1 MSDDSMETRDEAVEP
16 AGLEGELDEMWRVV
30 RTVGTEEEATVAV
43 GFLNSAGIP
52 AESESLHIR
61 ELPVDFGDMSQV
73 RIRVPVERADEAI
86 ALLGAQDEAAPIFED
101 GESTESA
108 EIASAS
114 ESAETPEIA
123 PAGES
128 AEIASL
134 ESAEIAPAGSYPETK

>member
-1 MSDDSMETRDEAVEP
+1 MITRHGGGLMSDDSMETRDEA
-16 AGLEGELDEMWRVV
+16 AGSADLEGELDEMWRVV

-86 ALLGAQDEAAPIFED
+86 ALLEAQDEAAPIFED
-101 GESTESA
+101 GESTESV
-108 EIASAS
+108 
-114 ESAETPEIA
+114 ETPEIA

-128 AEIASL
+128 AEMAPA

>member
-1 MSDDSMETRDEAVEP
+1 MSDDTLETRDEAADP
-16 AGLEGELDEMWRVV
+16 ADLEGGLDETWRVV

-52 AESESLHIR
+52 AESESLHIS

-73 RIRVPVERADEAI
+73 HIRVPVERADEAI

-101 GESTESA
+101 GESAESA
-108 EIASAS
+108 EK
-114 ESAETPEIA
+114 TPEIA

-128 AEIASL
+128 AEVAPSA
-134 ESAEIAPAGSYPETK
+134 SAEIAPAGSYPETK

>member
-1 MSDDSMETRDEAVEP
+1 MSDDTMETRDEAVEP

-101 GESTESA
+101 GES
-108 EIASAS
+108 
-114 ESAETPEIA
+114 AETPEIAPAGQSAEIA